1 MALEVSLNHIRLN
14 HLLGESFS
22 WPIMLQ
28 VQLPSGSLNATFKHC
43 TRKVRT
49 YISANA
55 TFGSCQSPHML
66 FYLNANFSYIH
77 TYNLLNRCT
86 FVYNYVHMYAYTFI
100 TSGKT
105 LIAKLWG
112 KMCAVCDNFMLQQM
126 NWQMNWRTLLLR
138 YVWQGRL
145 LL

>member
-1 MALEVSLNHIRLN
+1 
-14 HLLGESFS
+14 
-22 WPIMLQ
+22 MLQ

-112 KMCAVCDNFMLQQM
+112 KMCAVCDNFMLQQTDELT
-126 NWQMNWRTLLLR
+126 NPSTKI
-138 YVWQGRL
+138 RL
-145 LL
+145 ARKVIAIINMQLICM